1 MSDDSSSRAEDTTFD
16 IPSRPERRYPATG
29 GVEYEG
35 TTVFSV
41 EPETTRTD
49 DDVEDTLLSVLDGER
64 YVTGDF
70 FDLPAP
76 AYLVRDEFVG
86 TSFRAVVR
94 DGHVELH
101 VLPHTDANALE
112 RLYERIV
119 AETGVDWRV
128 ECHSEP
134 APDRE

>member
-1 MSDDSSSRAEDTTFD
+1 MTEDPSFD
-16 IPSRPERRYPATG
+16 IPSRPERRYPASG

-41 EPETTRTD
+41 EPAVERSID
-49 DDVEDTLLSVLDGER
+49 DLEDLLISVLEGER

-76 AYLVRDEFVG
+76 AYLVRDEVVG

-94 DGHVELH
+94 DGHVEFH
-101 VLPHTDANALE
+101 VLPHTEASALAA
-112 RLYERIV
+112 LYDRIV
-119 AETGVDWRV
+119 DETDVEWDV
-128 ECHSEP
+128 ECHAEP
-134 APDRE
+134 APNRG

>member
-1 MSDDSSSRAEDTTFD
+1 MTDDPTSPTPDPTFD
-16 IPSRPERRYPATG
+16 IPSRPERHYPATG

-35 TTVFSV
+35 ATVFSV
-41 EPETTRTD
+41 EPASDPTPGDLE
-49 DDVEDTLLSVLDGER
+49 ELLLSILDGER

-76 AYLVRDEFVG
+76 AYLVRDEAVG

-101 VLPHTDANALE
+101 VLPHTDACALE
-112 RLYERIV
+112 ALYERIV
-119 AETGVDWRV
+119 VETTVDWRV
-128 ECHSEP
+128 ECHAEP
-134 APDRE
+134 APDRG